1 MSKEA
6 LENIVNLSLAL
17 VFASALS
24 AQEPMQAAE
33 PVVVLPSAVAASRLP
48 VLTDRMRAN
57 DVSEA
62 DLRALL
68 ETALG
73 SGVSV
78 HGLVGALEVVVR
90 ELEAGT
96 GMPDLALR
104 LPGLIVQGFEGDAL
118 ASMLRAAS
126 ESAAATVAL
135 PMPVPAPEVPSEISP
150 E

>member
-1 MSKEA
+1 MTKEA
-6 LENIVNLSLAL
+6 LENIVSLSLAL

-24 AQEPMQAAE
+24 AQEPVQAAG
-33 PVVVLPSAVAASRLP
+33 PVVELPSAVAASRLP
-48 VLTDRMRAN
+48 ILTDRMRDSN
-57 DVSEA
+57 VSEA
-62 DLRALL
+62 ELRALL

-78 HGLVGALEVVVR
+78 HGLVGALEVVVH

-96 GMPDLALR
+96 GMPDLALS
-104 LPGLIVQGFEGDAL
+104 LPGLIVQGFEGDSL

-126 ESAAATVAL
+126 ESASATVAV
-135 PMPVPAPEVPSEISP
+135 PMPAPEAPSEISP